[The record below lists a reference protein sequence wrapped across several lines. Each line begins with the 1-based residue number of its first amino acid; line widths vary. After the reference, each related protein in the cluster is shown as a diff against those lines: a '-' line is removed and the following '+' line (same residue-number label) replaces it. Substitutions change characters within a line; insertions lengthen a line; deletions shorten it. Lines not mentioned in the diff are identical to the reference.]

1 MDELTVDDLSPRER
15 IVFIASCQVAERD
28 GAKVP
33 VLFDPGYVREC
44 ERLTELGWLERVE
57 VVHREDDCE
66 LAGYR
71 LTRRASTAHKVA
83 SITEQAARSSN

>member
-15 IVFIASCQVAERD
+15 IVFIASCQVAER
-28 GAKVP
+28 VP